1 MEAGTTVQI
10 TMPEMGESVTEGT
23 ILEWLK
29 QVGDEV
35 EAEEGIVEVSTDRVD
50 AELPSPV
57 AGTVVEIL
65 AATDD
70 VVATG
75 TVVARI
81 AVGAGEPAA
90 APAPAAKQEGAEA
103 AAPQAAEPAGAPAP
117 AGNGDANVTP
127 VAARIAS
134 AHGLDLTQ
142 VSGSGPRGRVTKT
155 DVLAAIEVNGEGEAP
170 PAAAPRP
177 AGTTPIRGPA
187 ATLARF
193 MEESRSIPTATS
205 FRTLEVDM
213 LDSRRKQLKAAGKRL
228 SFTHMIAWAIV
239 EAARD

>member
-1 MEAGTTVQI
+1 
-10 TMPEMGESVTEGT
+10 MGFV
-23 ILEWLK
+23 
-29 QVGDEV
+29 
-35 EAEEGIVEVSTDRVD
+35 
-50 AELPSPV
+50 
-57 AGTVVEIL
+57 
-65 AATDD
+65 

-90 APAPAAKQEGAEA
+90 APAPAAKQEGAAA
-103 AAPQAAEPAGAPAP
+103 AAPQAAEPAPAP

-155 DVLAAIEVNGEGEAP
+155 DVLAAIEGDGKGEAP

-187 ATLARF
+187 ACRELRRGKCGGRASPPGHGQGPPAPQGGPPRAA
-193 MEESRSIPTATS
+193 EAPQSGWPPGAAHPGGRKDAEKRADQHDPPHDHADIAADDEVVAAA
-205 FRTLEVDM
+205 LEP
-213 LDSRRKQLKAAGKRL
+213 
-228 SFTHMIAWAIV
+228 
-239 EAARD
+239 